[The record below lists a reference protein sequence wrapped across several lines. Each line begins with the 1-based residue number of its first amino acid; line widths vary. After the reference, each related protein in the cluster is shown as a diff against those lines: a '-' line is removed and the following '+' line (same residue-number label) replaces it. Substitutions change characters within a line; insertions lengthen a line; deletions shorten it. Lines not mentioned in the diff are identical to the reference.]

1 MYKSERT
8 EIQQMKYTKWIPRR
22 MGSLLCFQ
30 CGSCKFSFVSSKV
43 GNSSFKYCPHCGD
56 NMVENS
62 SVLNERSVKSMYEKL
77 REKLEKAAEDY
88 ADLLIK
94 RIEVANKELDSGI
107 LSTNA
112 EPLIKVD
119 EAMRMAMY
127 MANTLER
134 FDRPN
139 RGNET
144 DGLND

>member
-1 MYKSERT
+1 
-8 EIQQMKYTKWIPRR
+8 
-22 MGSLLCFQ
+22 
-30 CGSCKFSFVSSKV
+30 
-43 GNSSFKYCPHCGD
+43 
-56 NMVENS
+56 
-62 SVLNERSVKSMYEKL
+62 MYEKL
-77 REKLEKAAEDY
+77 RTKLEKASEDY

-107 LSTNA
+107 LSANAA

-139 RGNET
+139 RGNES